1 MDKKA
6 WIVAM
11 KRSNEGLDAAK
22 KNLVVAKKNVEIVEE
37 QIEERELMAEA
48 YTDKIATFKQ

>member
-1 MDKKA
+1 MNKKA

-11 KRSNEGLDAAK
+11 KRSNEGLEAAK

-37 QIEERELMAEA
+37 QIEERELMSEA
-48 YTDKIATFKQ
+48 YSKKIGTFK